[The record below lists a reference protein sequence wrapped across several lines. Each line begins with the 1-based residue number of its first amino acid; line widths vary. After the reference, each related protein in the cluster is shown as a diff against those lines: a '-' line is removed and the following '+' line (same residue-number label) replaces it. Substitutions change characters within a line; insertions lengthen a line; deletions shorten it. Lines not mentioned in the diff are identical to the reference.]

1 MTLKTDYK
9 DDVLDTSVNTKRKY
23 RMIQNDDGTVSFEDV
38 TEYIQEGDSY
48 GASEIN
54 MYNSIAN
61 ASLQVV
67 SFEPVTGELVTTS
80 EIAINGNGVKY

>member
-67 SFEPVTGELVTTS
+67 SFDPVTGELVTTS
-80 EIAINGNGVKY
+80 EIVINGNGVKY